1 MHFQLAEDQRAIVD
15 ATRRLAQNAI
25 EPRLRPRRRPA
36 PAQGNHARA
45 EHPLAAQFMTV
56 VPIKEGHLPLRL
68 GAIVRQGGMLKP
80 ALWHFV
86 AHLHRTAQ
94 VPCA

>member
-1 MHFQLAEDQRAIVD
+1 
-15 ATRRLAQNAI
+15 
-25 EPRLRPRRRPA
+25 
-36 PAQGNHARA
+36 
-45 EHPLAAQFMTV
+45 MTV

-80 ALWHFV
+80 ALRHFV